1 MIIPINLPSP
11 SSTTATQLPLNLAK
25 LCNSEVVLIELQGTL
40 VVEGDSFGQHVGK
53 LKLEGDNAKPTLLIG
68 HHLLEGKIVTLQK
81 PLAVLHRAGSRS
93 RQDDAEEMDV
103 EESKQTSYEMIGLV
117 RRKIVFATRPMP
129 VVSPAAVKQ
138 AIEKDDTEG
147 KRKKLKVG

>member
-1 MIIPINLPSP
+1 
-11 SSTTATQLPLNLAK
+11 
-25 LCNSEVVLIELQGTL
+25 
-40 VVEGDSFGQHVGK
+40 
-53 LKLEGDNAKPTLLIG
+53 LLIG

-93 RQDDAEEMDV
+93 GPEDAEEMDV